1 MQFQSTKIPDVILIE
16 PKVFSDDRGYFYES
30 YTEKLFK
37 ENGIDQNFVQD
48 NETLSS
54 KGVIRGLHVQIAP
67 AGQAKLIRVVEG
79 EIFDVAVDLRK
90 GSPTL
95 GQYVGEILSSE
106 NKKMLYIPEGFAH
119 GYCTLKDNTK
129 VLYKVSGFYSPENER
144 GMIWDDR
151 TVQVSWPKLS
161 GAYIISEKDKKL
173 PTFKELRAL

>member
-16 PKVFSDDRGYFYES
+16 PKGFSDDRGYFYES

-37 ENGIDQNFVQD
+37 ENGIDQDFVQD

-144 GMIWDDR
+144 GIIWNDS
-151 TVQVSWPKLS
+151 TVQVSWPKLN
-161 GAYIISEKDKKL
+161 GHFVISEKDKKL
-173 PTFKELRAL
+173 PTFKELGAL